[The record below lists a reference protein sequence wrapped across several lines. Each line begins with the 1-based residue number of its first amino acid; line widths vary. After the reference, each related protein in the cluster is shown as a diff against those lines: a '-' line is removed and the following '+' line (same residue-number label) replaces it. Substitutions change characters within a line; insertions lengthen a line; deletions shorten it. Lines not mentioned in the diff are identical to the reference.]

1 MANYAEIKD
10 EIAAAIYPN
19 ENQEIDAVALR
30 DTLDAMVDAL
40 GNGYLFKGVATLI
53 PPATDPGTPDT
64 NVFYLAGS
72 PGTYENFGG
81 LTVNAGEIAIFAW
94 DGTWTKYSTGALTAA
109 AIADDLTTNDASR
122 VLSAKQGVA
131 IKALLN
137 SGYLFAGKANA
148 STNPGTPSTKVFYI
162 ADASG
167 MYMYF
172 DNITL
177 YSGEVA
183 ILRYDGS
190 WHKVTL
196 DIGTKSYLLGR
207 IGEQNTEIAAQNAR
221 IADFIADVQAQVDS
235 YPMISISGD
244 VTNAPD
250 EEDITTDANDLLK
263 FKNRSPLFGKGYI
276 ILRMGQTFAS
286 QLSQQ
291 NTIYEIRYEFDLNG
305 ADVVVPE
312 GCELRFVGGK
322 LTHGRLLLSPFCCI
336 TGTSKDE
343 YCLEGVYVKLNKRCT
358 LRRLAMLF
366 TNPTADL
373 ITFSLSDV
381 EYDAYYSD
389 THIQLSDM
397 LIHAAV
403 DEDDETGDY
412 VVPLVNAI
420 NFSADVETTNKN
432 LAGCFNIAFSGIDF
446 KGRFSSAFRFYTQY
460 ANSWFTQL
468 SFVDCFIIG
477 ARCGWDFNPTAGG
490 SVDGVA
496 ITNCG
501 YQHFEDT
508 TYAIAGSKLIDLKV
522 TGTRFW
528 DFPNGVSVCA
538 FDSKCVGINF
548 DKMALSGTT
557 KPYDMTIRAGDNVTA
572 NSQIRIGAA
581 LYDTGDI
588 SKYLSADTQITLA
601 DLFTLPDGLYLLPT
615 TDADKYLT
623 NWGIRLGDNYK
634 EPAYL
639 SISKNYGNLVAVV
652 YTSKRPVSG
661 SYNSGAIQVIAT
673 NRHDATAVK
682 TMWDIHIP
690 AAQITKAMLDR
701 IVPFSGESHLV
712 GGTYLIPVW
721 WDSTNSKWRGADG
734 YILDRRTGGLSNRP
748 SGLGTSD
755 KGYPYYDTSLVA
767 MIYWAGSY
775 WADANG
781 VNLTGVTAL
790 RGTTSTRDG
799 MTLSA
804 DNKGLLY
811 YNTNNNRYE
820 LWNGTAWVNVDGSA
834 LS

>member
-1 MANYAEIKD
+1 MNYSSLLAT
-10 EIAAAIYPN
+10 IAANIYTNNNNEVTADMVKAALDSMVNSLGFGYQFRGEVEATDAGPGAIDQRVCYLATTPGVYSGFGGFTIGAN
-19 ENQEIDAVALR
+19 EVALLKW
-30 DTLDAMVDAL
+30 DTAWHKEVL
-40 GNGYLFKGVATLI
+40 NI
-53 PPATDPGTPDT
+53 PSKSQ
-64 NVFYLAGS
+64 V
-72 PGTYENFGG
+72 
-81 LTVNAGEIAIFAW
+81 
-94 DGTWTKYSTGALTAA
+94 
-109 AIADDLTTNDASR
+109 
-122 VLSAKQGVA
+122 
-131 IKALLN
+131 
-137 SGYLFAGKANA
+137 
-148 STNPGTPSTKVFYI
+148 
-162 ADASG
+162 
-167 MYMYF
+167 M
-172 DNITL
+172 
-177 YSGEVA
+177 A
-183 ILRYDGS
+183 ILA
-190 WHKVTL
+190 T
-196 DIGTKSYLLGR
+196 
-207 IGEQNTEIAAQNAR
+207 QNADIAAQDAD
-221 IADFIADVQAQVDS
+221 IAAFKAAVQNMVDN
-235 YPMISISGD
+235 YPNITINGN

-250 EEDITTDANDLLK
+250 LEDLTTDANDLLK
-263 FKNRSPLFGKGYI
+263 FANRPAVGAMGYVIVRKGS
-276 ILRMGQTFAS
+276 TFAS
-286 QLSQQ
+286 QVTQQ
-291 NTIYEIRYEFDLNG
+291 NTLYEIRYTFDLGG
-305 ADVVVPE
+305 ATVTIPE
-312 GCELRFVGGK
+312 GAVLKFVGGK
-322 LTHGRLLLSPFCCI
+322 LTNGKLVLSPFVNI
-336 TGTSKDE
+336 FGTTKDE
-343 YCLEGVYVKLNKRCT
+343 ICLEGVHVALNKRCT
-358 LRRLAMLF
+358 IQRCGIKF
-366 TNPTADL
+366 TNAAADL
-373 ITFSLSDV
+373 ITFNLSDV
-381 EYDAYYSD
+381 VYDPYYSD
-389 THIQLSDM
+389 TNILLKDI
-397 LIHAAV
+397 LIYNDITDE
-403 DEDDETGDY
+403 DEDD
-412 VVPLVNAI
+412 VPDASPVHGI
-420 NFSADVETTNKN
+420 KFVADVSTGNRN
-432 LAGCFNIAFSGIDF
+432 LAGCFNIKFTGIDF
-446 KGRFSSAFRFYTQY
+446 KGRFLDAFRFECVY

-468 SFVDCFIIG
+468 SFENCFIIG
-477 ARCGWDFNPTAGG
+477 ARCGWDFNPTAAGG

-501 YQHFEDT
+501 YQHFADT

-528 DFPNGVSVCA
+528 DFPNATSVCS

-557 KPYDMTIRAGDNVTA
+557 KPYDLTIRTGDNVTA

-748 SGLGTSD
+748 SGLGNSD

-767 MIYWAGSY
+767 MIYWAGSN

-799 MTLSA
+799 MTLTA

-820 LWNGTAWVNVDGSA
+820 LWNGSAWVNVDGTA
-834 LS
+834 F